1 MGRLQSSIGLITGTD
16 IVGTVDQLI
25 AISGQPRDR
34 LVQRTNTLLEEQKAI
49 AELTAA
55 VIGVQLAGSGLSS
68 RSVFRSTAVESSNPD
83 ALSATVGDNADP
95 GTYLVRTLRTA
106 ATHAVDSLRRF
117 QSFEESLGL
126 TGSIEISPDGLI
138 DDSLDLTELN
148 NGRGVEAGKIRITD
162 RSGASADIDLT
173 NARTVDDVLEAIND
187 ADIDVSATTVGG
199 AIRLTDQ
206 TGQTA
211 SNLIVEQLGDA
222 ETAADLGLW
231 GIDVASDTATGFE
244 LTFEVTAK
252 TSLADLRQGQGI
264 RFSDGNDLT
273 LQLSDGTTFNVD
285 FTDFSTPALPD
296 PTVQDVID
304 VLNQVDPAKFS
315 AAFTGGEIVITDQ
328 TGGSGNFSISD
339 AADSTAASDLGLVQ
353 STAGVTISAS
363 YVSQPLRGVSLD
375 TLAGGAGL
383 SGLTSLDITLSD
395 GSSATVD
402 VSAATTTS
410 EVLDAI
416 NASGLP
422 LIAKLNDAKTGYR
435 LRDVSG
441 GSGNFSIRSADSTA
455 ASLGIEFDSADKI
468 VVGQNVRRQTV
479 DTTTPFAELNQGNG
493 IDRGSFK
500 ITDSN
505 GVSSAVNLTVDGIT
519 TVGALID
526 RINGLN
532 ISVTASLND
541 NGDGIVIVDTGGGA
555 QTLNIEDT
563 GSGTAA
569 ADLGIEGEAITQL
582 VGGSTVSAILGSQ
595 SDRIQIDA
603 EDSLADIVAK
613 INSDGRYGDASIAQN
628 DDGSYSL
635 RVRSRQGGEAGQIA
649 INTEGFDLGLRTS
662 SRGQDALIAVS
673 SDNSVSRFLTSSDGV
688 FDLTELGST
697 SAGISESTLL
707 SDLNRGSGVDL
718 RSFTITD
725 SKGVT
730 SAINLRVD
738 EINTVGDLVEAINS
752 LGIGVTASINEG
764 TGGVAVVDTAGG
776 SEKLTITD
784 VGSGTAASD
793 LGISGTATT
802 QTIDGASVSALVGP
816 APDDSGLDNT
826 GLVLTVKELSDSPIT
841 VTVTEDPDAVVTA
854 AQSFVDQFNGLVDK
868 LDSLTFFNADS
879 NEVGLLFG
887 SSEALRIESGYS
899 RLLSGAITGAGS
911 LRSIGQVGLRF
922 DDKGKLELDSTKL
935 TEALSENAAA
945 VEAFFATDESG
956 LANRLNDLADRI
968 AGESGS
974 LLINRSES
982 LSTQVRRNNERVETL
997 NERLEAERERLLKQF
1012 YATEEAI
1019 AKIQSNQSYISQIQ
1033 PVSIPTN

>member
-1 MGRLQSSIGLITGTD
+1 MGRLQSSVGLITGTD

-55 VIGVQLAGSGLSS
+55 VIGVQLAGSSLTS
-68 RSVFRSTAVESSNPD
+68 RSVFRSTAVDSSNPD
-83 ALSATVGDNADP
+83 ALSATAGDNADP

-126 TGSIEISPDGLI
+126 TGSIEIAPDGLI
-138 DDSLDLTELN
+138 DDSLDLTDLN
-148 NGRGVEAGKIRITD
+148 NGRGVEAGRIRITD
-162 RSGASADIDLT
+162 RSGAFADIDLT

-187 ADIDVSATTVGG
+187 AEIDVYATTVGG

-211 SNLIVEQLGDA
+211 SNLVVEQLGNA

-244 LTFEVTAK
+244 LTFDVTST

-264 RFSDGNDLT
+264 RFADGNDLT
-273 LQLSDGTTFNVD
+273 LQLSDGSTFNVD

-296 PTVQDVID
+296 PTIQDVIGL
-304 VLNQVDPAKFS
+304 LNQVDPAKFS
-315 AAFTGGEIVITDQ
+315 AAFSGEGIVITDQ
-328 TGGSGNFSISD
+328 TGGSGNFAISD
-339 AADSTAASDLGLVQ
+339 AANSTTASDLGLVQ
-353 STAGVTISAS
+353 STTGSTITAS
-363 YVSQPLRGVSLD
+363 FVNQPLRGVSLD

-422 LIAKLNDAKTGYR
+422 LIAKLNDARTGYR

-441 GSGNFSIRSADSTA
+441 GSGNFSITSADTTA
-455 ASLGIEFDSADKI
+455 ASLGIEFDGADKI
-468 VVGQNVRRQTV
+468 VVGKNVRRQTV
-479 DTTTPFAELNQGNG
+479 DTTTPFSELNQGKG
-493 IDRGSFK
+493 VGGGSLQ

-505 GVSSAVNLTVDGIT
+505 GITSGFNITTEGIN

-526 RINGLN
+526 RINGLG

-555 QTLNIEDT
+555 QTLTIEDT
-563 GSGTAA
+563 GTGTAA
-569 ADLGIEGEAITQL
+569 ADLGIEGEAVTQV
-582 VGGSTVSAILGSQ
+582 VGGATVSAIVGSQ

-613 INSDGRYGDASIAQN
+613 INSDGRYGDASITQN

-635 RVRSRQGGEAGQIA
+635 RVRSRLGGEAGQIA

-673 SDNSVSRFLTSSDGV
+673 SENSVSRFLTSSDGV
-688 FDLTELGST
+688 FDLTELGSST
-697 SAGISESTLL
+697 AGISEKTLL

-725 SKGVT
+725 SNGVT

-738 EINTVGDLVEAINS
+738 EIETVGELVESINS
-752 LGIGVTASINEG
+752 LGIGVTASINEE

-776 SEKLTITD
+776 TEELTITD
-784 VGSGTAASD
+784 VGNGTAARD
-793 LGISGTATT
+793 LGIAGTATT
-802 QTIDGASVSALVGP
+802 QTIDGVSVSALVGP

-841 VTVTEDPDAVVTA
+841 VTVTEDPEAVTTA
-854 AQSFVDQFNGLVDK
+854 ANTFVEQFNNLVDK
-868 LDSLTFFNADS
+868 LDSLTFFNSES

-899 RLLSGAITGAGS
+899 RLLSGAIMGAGS
-911 LRSIGQVGLRF
+911 LRSIGQVGLQF
-922 DDKGKLELDSTKL
+922 DDKGKLELDSNKL
-935 TEALSENAAA
+935 TAALSENSAA

-956 LANRLNDLADRI
+956 LANRLSDLADRI
-968 AGESGS
+968 AGETGS

-1019 AKIQSNQSYISQIQ
+1019 AKIQSNQSYVSQIQ
-1033 PVSIPTN
+1033 PVRIPTN